1 MDFTGEGF
9 VVLLRVIAVV
19 QVVYGIPF
27 ILRLVPPNRFFG
39 FKMPSVIPDEEA
51 WYYANRILGVGSVV
65 TGFFVAVVSLLLPF
79 ATEEYPRRV
88 RVLIIV
94 AVIIVPLSIAVSYTR
109 RKASDRLEEQKRAGE
124 PDEEA

>member
-94 AVIIVPLSIAVSYTR
+94 AVIIVPLSIAVSYTH